1 MSNTKVELLESLRPD
16 LIKAVDELDESV
28 IKKFLK
34 NGWVID
40 FPVTS
45 TGISLYSMLMGLNY
59 DIVEQV

>member
-1 MSNTKVELLESLRPD
+1 MT
-16 LIKAVDELDESV
+16 V
-28 IKKFLK
+28 IQRFLK
-34 NGWVID
+34 SGWVID